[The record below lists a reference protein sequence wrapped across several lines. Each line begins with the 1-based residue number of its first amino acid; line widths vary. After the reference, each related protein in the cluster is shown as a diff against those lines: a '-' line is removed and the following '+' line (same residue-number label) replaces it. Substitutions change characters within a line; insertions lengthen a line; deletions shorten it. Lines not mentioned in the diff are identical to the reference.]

1 MDDFDRDEATNRDD
15 LAARL
20 DAWFSRHFETH
31 DARLHKAL
39 GTHPH

>member
-1 MDDFDRDEATNRDD
+1 MTSTDDETANRDD
-15 LAARL
+15 LATRL
-20 DAWFSRHFETH
+20 DTWFSRHFETH